1 MSKYR
6 ARKTEVDGILFDS
19 KKEAER
25 YKTLSAL
32 QEEEK
37 ISHLELQK
45 KYIVLPS
52 CKYED
57 MPSERAVTHKAD
69 FYYINNE
76 GREVVEDVKGFKTKD
91 YIIKRKL
98 MKFFYPD
105 ILFREIQ

>member
-57 MPSERAVTHKAD
+57 MPSERAVTYKAD

-98 MKFFYPD
+98 FKYRFPN
-105 ILFREIQ
+105 ILFKEIT